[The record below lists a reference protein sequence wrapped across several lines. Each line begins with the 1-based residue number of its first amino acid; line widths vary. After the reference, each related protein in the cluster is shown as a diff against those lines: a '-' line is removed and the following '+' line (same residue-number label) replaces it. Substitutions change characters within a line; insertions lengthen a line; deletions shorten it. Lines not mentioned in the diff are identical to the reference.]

1 MQPHKNAQGA
11 ELRTYLVSAA
21 SMFWINS
28 MRYRYWEDLCLMRK
42 TMNRIR
48 ATSVF
53 TLEVAN
59 TILKQ
64 TLFGY
69 KVV

>member
-1 MQPHKNAQGA
+1 
-11 ELRTYLVSAA
+11 
-21 SMFWINS
+21 
-28 MRYRYWEDLCLMRK
+28 MRK

>member
-1 MQPHKNAQGA
+1 
-11 ELRTYLVSAA
+11 
-21 SMFWINS
+21 
-28 MRYRYWEDLCLMRK
+28 MRK

-69 KVV
+69 KVVGANDKTEVVK